1 MNSIT
6 YPYLS
11 DLRFL
16 KELDELNIK
25 EQFVKIII
33 LDWLENPIANIEGRV
48 SGGSMNLD
56 GSSAVRRSGSITFIC
71 DDEYYNVLDVNNLI
85 SINKKIKIE
94 IGYANTTDKY
104 TEYDKIWFP
113 QGIFVIINPS
123 ITHNNQGLSI
133 AISFKDKMCLLNGEC
148 GGVLPA
154 SVTFH
159 EREEEDGT
167 ITRVTYYQII
177 RELVSEF
184 GGEQLGKIIINDVP
198 MRIKKVMKWVGD
210 EPITLNGISYS
221 ASKSFALDGRGLS
234 DISNKELC
242 SPLEIS
248 LQPYREDNNGTSID
262 NEITVQVVC
271 ETESPKYNLVIELYE
286 NEETSL
292 PQSWTFEG
300 LTGSQTVIYTFSVKN
315 KQKADIYVRA
325 FLKEATP
332 TYYSGRITVRND
344 NPAPIVDN
352 CQPQEDIGYIYTDFC
367 PTSDLVGNAGQN
379 VVTIL
384 DNIKKQLGN
393 YEYFYDI
400 DGNFVFQE
408 IRNYLN
414 TSQSTS
420 EFQSIQYTPDGYLFQ
435 PNDSKSVYS
444 FNDSALITAY
454 QNTPQYANIKNDY
467 IVWGIRESAS
477 GAKLPIR
484 YHLALD
490 TKPAVGNKYGCITK
504 TDEFGHESITNIVQS
519 TTKGVLRKENL
530 PRVGRPSAIYDDTN
544 SYYQFKATSVGKSS
558 TFTETADQY
567 IFSFDN
573 ILLSKEK
580 WYLLEFHGFIDNYS
594 NIAKTT
600 PLPRII
606 TDSRSPLIVSEYDSS
621 ISVGQQAYVEPI
633 EMCFYFDNTVQQR
646 NALQAVELAKDSKLA
661 SFSHSS
667 YVTVYS
673 FDTLED
679 WKDLGKGNSYKT
691 ITTQDYRTELYI
703 QGIMAETLGENKN
716 RYYAELAS
724 EWPKLFKLQE
734 IPNDTDIQQGNFLST
749 PVLFDTSQDSYLT
762 VEITLDYGYE
772 TGSVDNVFM
781 TITKVTNIPYGLLPT
796 PSRAYYLF
804 VGWFTEKNGK
814 GTKIDEN
821 AIVPKENTTLYAHWG
836 IYGDINDDGSVS
848 PIDAVYLSQYL
859 AGWENVT
866 INEAA
871 ADCNGDGKVDV
882 KDAVLLA
889 QYLAEWDV
897 TLGPQDASGITWEEI
912 SYSVKGSINKEGKI
926 NISFDTEDSNK
937 KLDFNYF
944 LAAFEILQGS
954 CEIGEENSYWT
965 QDQDG
970 RYVFYMQTNLNEVFD
985 FPSLNEITFT
995 SEIEGGLIRLKPI
1008 LIQGAYQQQ
1017 GEKTATLYSFDFTEA
1032 TTISNG
1038 EKVDI
1043 TVQIYPG
1050 NTQSGKVQLGTKY
1063 MDYLNKIELPPTY
1076 QGQYFEGWYWHLG
1089 EEGKQKKVNTD
1100 DIITIDNMKEGT
1112 ISANWVYGLEIH
1124 FNAMGGTPTPDDQ
1137 FYLYDGSTISYELP
1151 IPQREGYKF
1160 VGWEDEQGKRYKPG
1174 TTITIAQ
1181 EAQGESLIL
1190 KLDAIWEF
1198 ITLSVVDV
1206 LIEDDLSKLD
1216 LDYYLDLIDVQSKIS
1231 EFNIPSI
1238 SVRSKVWSDD
1248 AVNCIF
1254 EKTIPD
1260 VVLIEAGRGQITQEE
1275 RDYCEKQGDSYY
1287 QVPSSIYNALAG
1299 GGYQNSAFNAIR
1311 DILYQY
1317 TNYNESITLTTLPIY
1332 YLEPNTRITVED
1344 EKSSIHGDYIIKTI
1358 SRPFDCNGT
1367 MQITATKALERF

>member
-25 EQFVKIII
+25 EQFVKIIV

-113 QGIFVIINPS
+113 QGVFVIINPS

-210 EPITLNGISYS
+210 EPITLQGTLYSIS
-221 ASKSFALDGRGLS
+221 KPFVLDEKGLS
-234 DISNKELC
+234 DNFSKKELC
-242 SPLEIS
+242 SSLEIS
-248 LQPYREDNNGTSID
+248 LQPRRKDDKNQLID

-271 ETESPKYNLVIELYE
+271 ETESPKYNLVIELYK
-286 NEETSL
+286 NEETSF
-292 PQSWTFEG
+292 FENWISDK
-300 LTGSQTVIYTFSVKN
+300 LAGSQTVMQSFSIKN
-315 KQKADIYVRA
+315 DQKADINVKA

-344 NPAPIVDN
+344 NPAPIVDH

-435 PNDSKSVYS
+435 PNASKSVYS

-490 TKPAVGNKYGCITK
+490 TKPAVGNKYNCITK
-504 TDEFGHESITNIVQS
+504 TDEFGHESITHIMQN
-519 TTKGVLRKENL
+519 TTEGVLRQKNR
-530 PRVGRPSAIYDDTN
+530 PRVGRPSAVYDDTN

-573 ILLSKEK
+573 IPLSKEK
-580 WYLLEFHGFIDNYS
+580 WYLLEFHGFDGNYS
-594 NIAKTT
+594 NIAKTNL
-600 PLPRII
+600 LPRII
-606 TDSRSPLIVSEYDSS
+606 TDSRSPLIASTYNSNTP
-621 ISVGQQAYVEPI
+621 VGQQAYVEPI
-633 EMCFYFDNTVQQR
+633 EMCFYFDNSLQKR
-646 NALQAVELAKDSKLA
+646 NALQSVELAKDSNLA

-673 FDTLED
+673 FDTLD
-679 WKDLGKGNSYKT
+679 SWKDLGKGNSYKT

-734 IPNDTDIQQGNFLST
+734 IPNDTDIEQENFLSA
-749 PVLFDTSQDSYLT
+749 PVLFNTSSDSSSI
-762 VEITLDYGYE
+762 VEITLNYGY
-772 TGSVDNVFM
+772 VDNVFM
-781 TITKVTNIPYGLLPT
+781 TITRIANKPYEFLPA
-796 PSRAYYLF
+796 PSRSGYIF
-804 VGWFTEKNGK
+804 IGWFTENNGG
-814 GTKIDEN
+814 GTKINEN
-821 AIVPKENTTLYAHWG
+821 TIVPEENTTLYAHWRKE
-836 IYGDINDDGSVS
+836 IKYGDINDDGLVDLR
-848 PIDAVYLSQYL
+848 DAVLLSQYL
-859 AGWENVT
+859 AEWEVKVNK
-866 INEAA
+866 AA
-871 ADCNGDGKVDV
+871 ADCNGDDMVDTR
-882 KDAVLLA
+882 DAVLLA

-897 TLGPQDASGITWEEI
+897 TLGPQGVSGTTWEENKC
-912 SYSVKGSINKEGKI
+912 SVEGEIDKEGKI
-926 NISFDTEDSNK
+926 KITLTDNDGNNIPSSIF
-937 KLDFNYF
+937 FF
-944 LAAFEILQGS
+944 AAFEIQQG
-954 CEIGEENSYWT
+954 EISENSSAWNIE
-965 QDQDG
+965 G
-970 RYVFYMQTNLNEVFD
+970 NRIFYQHVNLNEGFNFSD
-985 FPSLNEITFT
+985 LTDWNDISFNSSSLVI
-995 SEIEGGLIRLKPI
+995 LKPLRI
-1008 LIQGAYQQQ
+1008 ECAYQRQ
-1017 GEKTATLYSFDFTEA
+1017 GEKTGLLYSFDPTKA
-1032 TTISNG
+1032 PTISNG
-1038 EKVDI
+1038 EEVDI

-1050 NTQSGKVQLGTKY
+1050 NTQSGKIQLGTKY
-1063 MDYLNKIELPPTY
+1063 MNYLNKIELPPTY

-1089 EEGKQKKVNTD
+1089 EEGQQKKVNTD
-1100 DIITIDNMKEGT
+1100 DIITIDNMNEGI

-1124 FNAMGGTPTPDDQ
+1124 FNAMGGAPAPEDQ
-1137 FYLYDGSTISYELP
+1137 FYLYDGSTVSYKLSDTL
-1151 IPQREGYKF
+1151 PQREGYKF
-1160 VGWEDEQGKRYKPG
+1160 IGWKDEQGNQYKPG
-1174 TTITIAQ
+1174 AIITIAQ
-1181 EAQGESLIL
+1181 EAQGKSLIL

-1198 ITLSVVDV
+1198 ITLSVIDV
-1206 LIEDDLSKLD
+1206 PIADDLSKLD

-1238 SVRSKVWSDD
+1238 SARSKVWSDD

-1260 VVLIEAGRGQITQEE
+1260 VVLIEAGKGQITQEE
-1275 RDYCEKQGDSYY
+1275 RNYCEKQGDSYY

-1344 EKSSIHGDYIIKTI
+1344 EKSSIHGDYMIKTI